1 MNYYSFSKF
10 KFINFLLVVLF
21 AVILEQKIFAFWG
34 KGFNLFLISLVV
46 LAMFSSYLEIIFL
59 SLLGIFLINYAPQI
73 NKEVIFLFFWP
84 QIIYFFSK
92 KFDIEN
98 WISFLILSL
107 LSFIGFYFFINFSF
121 IFKNF
126 IYFFY
131 DFVLSFCF
139 GVILFLIFKKIK

>member
-98 WISFLILSL
+98 WISFLILSA
-107 LSFIGFYFFINFSF
+107 LSFISFYFFINFSF

-131 DFVLSFCF
+131 DFILSFCF
-139 GVILFLIFKKIK
+139 GLILFLIFKKIK